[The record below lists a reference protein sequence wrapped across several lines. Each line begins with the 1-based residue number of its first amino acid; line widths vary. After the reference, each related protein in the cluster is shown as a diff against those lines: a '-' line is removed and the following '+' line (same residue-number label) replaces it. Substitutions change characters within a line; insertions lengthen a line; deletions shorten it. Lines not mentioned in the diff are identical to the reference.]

1 MDRIRLFVQLVRPL
15 FLLGGF
21 LVYALGVGMAK
32 YLGAPVDWGIYLVG
46 QAWVTTLQLC
56 THFLNEYYN
65 SPEDAQN
72 PNRTPFS
79 GGSGAT
85 GEGKIP
91 RRNVML
97 FALTCLTVLASLT
110 VLMIAQ
116 VKPDPVVWWIM
127 GFAFLG
133 AFFYSTPPVR
143 LEASGYGELTTTILV
158 AVLVPAFS
166 FILQYGDLHRLIPMS
181 TFPLAFMHLAMMIA
195 IEFPDYS
202 TDSRIGK
209 NTLLVR
215 MGWKNG
221 ILVHDISILVTYLL
235 LVLAFSF
242 GFPRSVTLAAL
253 LTFPFGL
260 LQMWQMRRIAIG
272 LKPMWTALTMNAVVS
287 FGTLVYMLAFAFWI
301 S

>member
-1 MDRIRLFVQLVRPL
+1 
-15 FLLGGF
+15 
-21 LVYALGVGMAK
+21 MAK
-32 YLGAPVDWGIYLVG
+32 FLGAQVDWTIYLIG

-65 SPEDAQN
+65 APEDSQN

-85 GEGKIP
+85 GEDKVP
-91 RRNVML
+91 RRSVFL
-97 FALTCLTVLASLT
+97 FAMTCLTVLASLT

-116 VKPDPVVWWIM
+116 VKPDPVVWGIM
-127 GFAFLG
+127 VVGFLG

-166 FILQYGDLHRLIPMS
+166 FVLQYGDLHRLIPMS

-202 TDSRIGK
+202 TDLRGRK

-221 ILVHDISILVTYLL
+221 IVMHDISILASYLL

-242 GFPRSVTLAAL
+242 GFPRNATLAGL

-272 LKPMWTALTMNAVVS
+272 LKPLWTALTLNAVVS